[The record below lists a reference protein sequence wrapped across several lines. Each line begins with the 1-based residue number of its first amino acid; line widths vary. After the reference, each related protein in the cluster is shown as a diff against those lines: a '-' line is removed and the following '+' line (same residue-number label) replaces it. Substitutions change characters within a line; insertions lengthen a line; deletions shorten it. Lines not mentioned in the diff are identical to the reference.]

1 MISRTTANECFV
13 YIILP
18 GETEF
23 VTAGKFELTT
33 NRQGNP
39 TGKFV
44 YGRTYLEP
52 DDAKNSID
60 KIEETIK
67 NRWYDIARKAGVTEK
82 DCERIAIAFAYPGF
96 RLEMT

>member
-1 MISRTTANECFV
+1 MISRTTASECFV
-13 YIILP
+13 YITLP

-44 YGRTYLEP
+44 YGQSYLRR
-52 DDAKNSID
+52 DDAVPID
-60 KIEETIK
+60 PLALKLSNKTYK
-67 NRWYDIARKAGVTEK
+67 
-82 DCERIAIAFAYPGF
+82 ER
-96 RLEMT
+96 